1 MYSAIGG
8 VVAIAPPTACWKKNG
23 SPCLFSRRFTRSI
36 AIVLRALMRQT
47 TRSPPNVPAIEN
59 ANPPQA
65 RVAIQRLYG
74 CGAVT
79 ILSSSAR
86 ALAGGSGSVRIR
98 STRRSTAASRLKS
111 IDRERTVCSV
121 LAGGSVGPR

>member
-1 MYSAIGG
+1 MGG

-23 SPCLFSRRFTRSI
+23 SPCRFSRRFTRSI
-36 AIVLRALMRQT
+36 AMVLSALMRQT
-47 TRSPPNVPAIEN
+47 RRSPPRVPAIEN
-59 ANPPQA
+59 ANAPQA
-65 RVAIQRLYG
+65 RVATQRLYG

-86 ALAGGSGSVRIR
+86 AVAGGSGSVRIR
-98 STRRSTAASRLKS
+98 SMSRSTVASRLKS
-111 IDRERTVCSV
+111 IDRERTVCRV